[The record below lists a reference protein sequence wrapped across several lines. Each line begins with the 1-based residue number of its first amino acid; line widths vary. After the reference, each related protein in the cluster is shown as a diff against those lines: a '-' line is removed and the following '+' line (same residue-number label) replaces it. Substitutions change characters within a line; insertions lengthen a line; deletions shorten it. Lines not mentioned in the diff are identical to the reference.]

1 MSKKG
6 IILAGGLGTRLHPMT
21 SVVSKQLMPVYDKPM
36 IYYPLSV
43 LMLAGITE
51 ILVITAPQDQPAF
64 TKLLG
69 DGGQWGL
76 TVAYRVQPKP
86 EGIAQAL
93 IIGHDYVEGGGCA
106 LILGDNIFFGH
117 GLVDQL
123 SAAVARERGAT
134 VFGYLVRDPQRY
146 GVVELD
152 EDDRP
157 VALEEK
163 PADPRSPWA
172 ITGLYF
178 YDSRA
183 SEIAAGLRPSA
194 RGELEITDVNRAY
207 LELGELHVERLGRG
221 YAWLDTGTPES
232 LLQAA
237 QFVQTIEE
245 RQSVKIACPEEIAFR
260 KGFIDRDQLR
270 KLAHALGAG
279 PYGRYLEA
287 IAEEGSVR
295 KGTRP

>member
-51 ILVITAPQDQPAF
+51 ILVVTTPHDQPAF
-64 TKLLG
+64 ERLLG
-69 DGGQWGL
+69 DGSQWGL
-76 TVAYRVQPKP
+76 AIAYRVQPRP
-86 EGIAQAL
+86 DGIAQAL
-93 IIGHDYVEGGGCA
+93 ILGRDYVEGDGCA

-123 SAAVARERGAT
+123 AAAAARERGAT

-152 EDDRP
+152 NDGRP
-157 VALEEK
+157 VSLEEK
-163 PADPRSPWA
+163 PAVPRSPWA

-178 YDSRA
+178 YDHRA

-207 LELGELHVERLGRG
+207 LESGDLHVERLGRG

-260 KGFIDRDQLR
+260 TGLIDREQLR
-270 KLAHALGAG
+270 KLARALGNG
-279 PYGRYLEA
+279 PYGRYLDS
-287 IAEEGSVR
+287 IAEEGSSHE
-295 KGTRP
+295 GTPP

>member
-51 ILVITAPQDQPAF
+51 ILVITTPQDQPVF
-64 TKLLG
+64 ERLLG
-69 DGGQWGL
+69 DGSQWGL
-76 TVAYRVQPKP
+76 AIAYRVQPRP
-86 EGIAQAL
+86 DGIAQAL
-93 IIGHDYVEGGGCA
+93 ILGRDYVEGDGCA

-123 SAAVARERGAT
+123 TAAAARERGAT

-152 EDDRP
+152 GDGRP
-157 VALEEK
+157 VSLEEK
-163 PADPRSPWA
+163 PAVPRSPWA
-172 ITGLYF
+172 VTGLYF
-178 YDSRA
+178 YDHRA

-207 LELGELHVERLGRG
+207 LESGGLHVERLGRG

-260 KGFIDRDQLR
+260 TGLIDREQLR
-270 KLAHALGAG
+270 KLAQALGNG
-279 PYGRYLEA
+279 PYGRYLDS
-287 IAEEGSVR
+287 IADEGPLHES
-295 KGTRP
+295 TRS